1 MMSEERKREIAEYNE
16 FIRKARAVI
25 YKILSILAFISCVC
39 AMFSYTLTQ
48 TIVFGIITAVFL
60 YLANQF
66 YDN

>member
-25 YKILSILAFISCVC
+25 YKILSILTFISCVC
-39 AMFSYTLTQ
+39 AMFAYTLTQ
-48 TIVFGIITAVFL
+48 TIVFGIITFVFL

-66 YDN
+66 YDI